1 MIETD
6 EIRIG
11 LAVNPRGTKRG
22 ASAIL
27 TINGTPELVRLPPG
41 KRVLI
46 DDSQVQS
53 QVQQRVQKLH
63 DTEFPG
69 AENAK

>member
-6 EIRIG
+6 EIMIG

-27 TINGTPELVRLPPG
+27 TVNGTPKLIRLPPG
-41 KRVLI
+41 KRLPL
-46 DDSQVQS
+46 DDSQVQR
-53 QVQQRVQKLH
+53 RVQKMRNT
-63 DTEFPG
+63 DFPG